1 MSTTND
7 GQRSYLPRAAMYIGV
22 LGAVFFLFFLLF
34 YLEDWTHRYTYMI
47 ALIPIPIISLF
58 IARKLPFVSGL
69 LLVALGIATI
79 LLHINCNIAIPVD
92 MQYAIMNDLP
102 GSLGLGFTITIAFV
116 VLPLIVSGVLFLLSG
131 RTHVN
136 RQRQRDSY
144 KK

>member
-7 GQRSYLPRAAMYIGV
+7 SQRSYLPRAGMYIGI
-22 LGAVFFLFFLLF
+22 LGGVSFVVFVLF
-34 YLEDWTHRYTYMI
+34 YLADWTHRYTYMI

-69 LLVALGIATI
+69 LLVASGIAAI

-92 MQYAIMNDLP
+92 TKYAIMSDLP
-102 GSLGLGFTITIAFV
+102 GSLGLGFTIIIAFV
-116 VLPLIVSGVLFLLSG
+116 VLPLIVSGILFLLSG

-136 RQRQRDSY
+136 RQRKWDNY